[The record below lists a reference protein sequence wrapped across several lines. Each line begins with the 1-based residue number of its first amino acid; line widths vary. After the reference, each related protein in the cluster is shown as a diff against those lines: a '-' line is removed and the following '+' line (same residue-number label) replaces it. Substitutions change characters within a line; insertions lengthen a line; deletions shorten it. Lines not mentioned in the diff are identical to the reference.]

1 MLKEIFRTY
10 KKLIKGILV
19 FIAFATFCYM
29 TYLPIK
35 LYPILCNIINNMYI
49 TIALYVLFYLFYF
62 ATIKGIYDYIQIK
75 KIMKE
80 DNMSYEKAREYY
92 QKLAEDFLYTDR
104 PIEPDD

>member
-19 FIAFATFCYM
+19 CILVLVFFFVS
-29 TYLPIK
+29 YLPIK

-75 KIMKE
+75 KIMKG

-92 QKLAEDFLYTDR
+92 HS
-104 PIEPDD
+104 

>member
-10 KKLIKGILV
+10 KKLFKVILV
-19 FIAFATFCYM
+19 IIAVAAFCYV
-29 TYLPIK
+29 TYCPIK
-35 LYPILCNIINNMYI
+35 LYPVICDYFNNKNIAIAIL
-49 TIALYVLFYLFYF
+49 VLFYLFYF
-62 ATIKGIYDYIQIK
+62 ATIKGIFDYIQIK

>member
-1 MLKEIFRTY
+1 MLKEIFKTY
-10 KKLIKGILV
+10 KKLFKVILV
-19 FIAFATFCYM
+19 IIAVAAFCYI
-29 TYLPIK
+29 TYCPIK
-35 LYPILCNIINNMYI
+35 LYPVICDYFNNKNIAIAIL
-49 TIALYVLFYLFYF
+49 VLFYLFYF
-62 ATIKGIYDYIQIK
+62 ATIKGIFDYIQIK